1 MSKRKYFSLEEKV
14 KIITYAEENPQL
26 GSRKLA
32 VEFGCGRTCIQTLM
46 KQKEVIMTDWKCSK
60 NSSLK
65 KKGKSEEY
73 QDINNAIW
81 RWFCMAREAL
91 IPVSGPMIQEEAL
104 QIASKLNVAEFTA
117 SNGWLEKWKNRHNVK
132 QFSVAG
138 EDGQVNAET
147 LESWAERLPEI
158 VKGYELK
165 DIWNADETG
174 LFWRALPDKSLSV
187 SKGRCKGGKY
197 AKQRITVLLIANALG
212 EKETPVIIGH
222 SQKPRCFKNVQDKKP
237 PCGTYYYA
245 NKKAWMDSE
254 LMEEIL
260 RTLNRKCAADD
271 RKILLFID
279 NAPSHPESF
288 IDCFSHVKVVFL
300 PKNTTSKLQ
309 PLDAGIIKN
318 FKVFYRKQLLQHVLA
333 RIKPGCKASDVI
345 GSVDLLKSIGWVMNA
360 WGKVKKETIVNCFS
374 KCGFT
379 EATLELFTDDDVY
392 AEFAELQSLISEI
405 SPDSTVDSYL
415 NQDEDAV
422 TSVGT
427 VDIHSTNW
435 KENLRE
441 AAICCA
447 IEGDDEIETP
457 GEVEDDFDIERP
469 ELKIKSSQAALSIVD
484 DLNNFCETLG
494 DADLASALNLVTIRL
509 EALRLK
515 NVSQKKVTDYF
526 SKNL

>member
-32 VEFGCGRTCIQTLM
+32 AEFGCGRTCIQTLM
-46 KQKEVIMTDWKCSK
+46 KQKEVIMTDWKCSE

-104 QIASKLNVAEFTA
+104 QIALKLNVAEFTA

-187 SKGRCKGGKY
+187 SKGRCKSGKY
-197 AKQRITVLLIANALG
+197 AKQRITVLLIANALC

-222 SQKPRCFKNVQDKKP
+222 SQKPRCFKNVQDKK
-237 PCGTYYYA
+237 
-245 NKKAWMDSE
+245 
-254 LMEEIL
+254 
-260 RTLNRKCAADD
+260 
-271 RKILLFID
+271 
-279 NAPSHPESF
+279 
-288 IDCFSHVKVVFL
+288 
-300 PKNTTSKLQ
+300 
-309 PLDAGIIKN
+309 
-318 FKVFYRKQLLQHVLA
+318 
-333 RIKPGCKASDVI
+333 
-345 GSVDLLKSIGWVMNA
+345 
-360 WGKVKKETIVNCFS
+360 
-374 KCGFT
+374 
-379 EATLELFTDDDVY
+379 
-392 AEFAELQSLISEI
+392 
-405 SPDSTVDSYL
+405 
-415 NQDEDAV
+415 
-422 TSVGT
+422 
-427 VDIHSTNW
+427 
-435 KENLRE
+435 
-441 AAICCA
+441 
-447 IEGDDEIETP
+447 
-457 GEVEDDFDIERP
+457 
-469 ELKIKSSQAALSIVD
+469 
-484 DLNNFCETLG
+484 
-494 DADLASALNLVTIRL
+494 
-509 EALRLK
+509 
-515 NVSQKKVTDYF
+515 
-526 SKNL
+526 